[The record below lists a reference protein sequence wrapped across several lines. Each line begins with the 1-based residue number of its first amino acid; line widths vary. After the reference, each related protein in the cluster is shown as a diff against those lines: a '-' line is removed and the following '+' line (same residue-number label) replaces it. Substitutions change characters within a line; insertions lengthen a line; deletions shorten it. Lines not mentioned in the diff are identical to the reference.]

1 MIKYCL
7 KCKNCSAE
15 FESWFSS
22 SKEFDRLNRLKHLNC
37 HSCSSTKI
45 EKSLMSPNLNG
56 TKNKNFH
63 QNDQKF
69 KEVKN
74 KLKKYQ
80 KFVKDNFE
88 FVGEIPELGPEGKN
102 VATRE
107 LSIRLAWDLREY
119 DKPATRLSLLSC
131 INTSD
136 DIYFGSRKC

>member
-7 KCKNCSAE
+7 KCKNCSAQ

-37 HSCSSTKI
+37 HSCSSTRI
-45 EKSLMSPNLNG
+45 EKSLMSPNLTG

-80 KFVKDNFE
+80 KFIKNNFE
-88 FVGEIPELGPEGKN
+88 YVGKN
-102 VATRE
+102 FAYEAR
-107 LSIRLAWDLREY
+107 SIHYNDKKRDKGIYGTASSDEINDLKEEG
-119 DKPATRLSLLSC
+119 
-131 INTSD
+131 INTEVIPWIED
-136 DIYFGSRKC
+136 KNN

>member
-74 KLKKYQ
+74 KLKRYQ
-80 KFVKDNFE
+80 KFVKDNFK
-88 FVGEIPELGPEGKN
+88 FVGDNFAYEARSIHYNKKKEKKGIYGNASPTEVKELNNEGIETEMIPWIN
-102 VATRE
+102 
-107 LSIRLAWDLREY
+107 
-119 DKPATRLSLLSC
+119 DKE
-131 INTSD
+131 N
-136 DIYFGSRKC
+136 

>member
-37 HSCSSTKI
+37 HSCSSKRI
-45 EKSLMSPNLNG
+45 EKSLMSPNLTG

-74 KLKKYQ
+74 QLKKYQ

-88 FVGEIPELGPEGKN
+88 FVGDNFAYEARSIHYNRKKEKKGIYGNASSEEVKELKNEGIETEMVPWIN
-102 VATRE
+102 
-107 LSIRLAWDLREY
+107 
-119 DKPATRLSLLSC
+119 DKE
-131 INTSD
+131 N
-136 DIYFGSRKC
+136 